1 MTIEYS
7 PTATVLGANDLS
19 VYVVYDAVHVADPKF
34 RYICQVF
41 DGATELAKLKQLP
54 NSSNAGVFDVH
65 RIVSDYVKQDEN
77 IHGSAMF
84 TNFTTAFKPIT
95 LKFGYEYAATAV
107 DQPIEYLNQVST
119 TASWVNAQFEG
130 ISASYGNG
138 TNAQFIPGN
147 PLYPPSDTAKFAS
160 VLPNVAYVQV
170 GDYGTLSL
178 INLGYIGARYLYV
191 QYFSGTTALNSH
203 HFTVPTNST
212 AANRFVY
219 IGAYPANLEAQTI
232 NTSMRPSANTGWTHY
247 TVVLKSQTLP
257 SSPKVSQ
264 TYTFYLDEACKYAYT
279 RFAFWNQ
286 YGGWDYVNFRNA
298 IRAKAQS
305 EQQRYESVGGNWFN
319 AGPSIP
325 FARATYQGGMQT
337 TNAVMRKSYTAS
349 TGFYEEEYND
359 VFLTLLNS
367 PRVLR
372 YDSGNWIP
380 VVMNTNQL
388 NVKTVLNDKLVEYE
402 FEFQDG
408 KYEMQL
414 R

>member
-7 PTATVLGANDLS
+7 PTATVLGTNDFA
-19 VYVVYDAVHVADPKF
+19 VYVVYDAAHVSDPKF

-41 DGATELAKLKQLP
+41 DGTTELAKLKQLP

-65 RIVSDYVKQDEN
+65 RIISDYVKQDEN

-84 TNFTTAFKPIT
+84 TGFTTAYKFVT

-107 DQPIEYLNQVST
+107 DQPVEYLNIVNT
-119 TASWVNAQFEG
+119 TCNWVNAQFEG
-130 ISASYGNG
+130 IEAPYGG
-138 TNAQFIPGN
+138 GLNATYIPDGA
-147 PLYPPSDTAKFAS
+147 TKKFAS
-160 VLPNVAYVQV
+160 VLPTTVYAQV
-170 GDYGTLSL
+170 KDLGTFSL
-178 INLGYIGARYLYV
+178 INTGYTGSRYLYIE
-191 QYFSGTTALNSH
+191 YFSGSTALNSH
-203 HFTVPTNST
+203 HFTIPTT
-212 AANRFVY
+212 GTFANKFVY

-232 NTSMRPSANTGWTHY
+232 DTSMRPSANAGWTHY
-247 TVVLKSQTLP
+247 TLVLKSGIL
-257 SSPKVSQ
+257 SSSDKMSQ
-264 TYTFYLDEACKYAYT
+264 TYTIYLDEECKYNYT

-305 EQQRYESVGGNWFN
+305 EQQRYEAVGGNWFN
-319 AGPSIP
+319 AGPSVP

-337 TNAVMRKSYTAS
+337 TNTILRKTYNVA
-349 TGFYEEEYND
+349 TGFYDESYNE

-372 YDSGNWIP
+372 FSLGNWIP
-380 VVMNTNQL
+380 VVMNTNRL
-388 NVKTVLNDKLVEYE
+388 DVKTVLNDKLVEYE
-402 FEFQDG
+402 FEIQDG
-408 KYEMQL
+408 KYAMQL

>member
-7 PTATVLGANDLS
+7 PTADVLGANDLA
-19 VYVVYDAVHVADPKF
+19 VYVVYDATHVTDPKF

-41 DGATELAKLKQLP
+41 DGSTELAKLKQLP

-119 TASWVNAQFEG
+119 TATWVNAQFEG

-138 TNAQFIPGN
+138 TNATYIPDG
-147 PLYPPSDTAKFAS
+147 TTKKFAS
-160 VLPNVAYVQV
+160 VLPTTIYAQA

-178 INLGYIGARYLYV
+178 INTGYTGSRYLYV
-191 QYFSGTTALNSH
+191 RYFSGSTPLNAH
-203 HFTVPTNST
+203 HFTIPATST

-219 IGAYPANLEAQTI
+219 IGAYPGNLEAQTI
-232 NTSMRPSANTGWTHY
+232 DTLMRPSTNAGWTHY
-247 TVVLKSQTLP
+247 TLVLKSGMLTG
-257 SSPKVSQ
+257 SPQVSQ
-264 TYTFYLDEACKYAYT
+264 TYTIYADEQCKYPYT

-349 TGFYEEEYND
+349 TGFYEEEYNN

-380 VVMNTNQL
+380 VVINTNQL

-408 KYEMQL
+408 KYEMHL

>member
-7 PTATVLGANDLS
+7 PTADVLGANDLA
-19 VYVVYDAVHVADPKF
+19 VYVVYDALHVSDPKF

-107 DQPIEYLNQVST
+107 DQPVEYLNQINT

-130 ISASYGNG
+130 IEAPYGGGLNSTYIPDG
-138 TNAQFIPGN
+138 T
-147 PLYPPSDTAKFAS
+147 TKKFAS
-160 VLPNVAYVQV
+160 VLPTSIYALVK
-170 GDYGTLSL
+170 DYGTFSL
-178 INLGYIGARYLYV
+178 INTGYTGARYLFV

-203 HFTVPTNST
+203 HFTIPATST
-212 AANRFVY
+212 AANKFVY
-219 IGAYPANLEAQTI
+219 IGAYPNNLETQTI
-232 NTSMRPSANTGWTHY
+232 NTSMRPSANAGWTHY
-247 TVVLKSQTLP
+247 TLVLKSGTLTG
-257 SSPKVSQ
+257 SPKVSQ
-264 TYTFYLDEACKYAYT
+264 TYTIYLDEECKYDYT

-305 EQQRYESVGGNWFN
+305 EQQRYESIGGNWFN

-337 TNAVMRKSYTAS
+337 TNAVMRKTYTVA
-349 TGFYEEEYND
+349 TGFYDESYNP
-359 VFLTLLNS
+359 VFLNLLNS

-372 YDSGNWIP
+372 YSLGNWIP
-380 VVMNTNQL
+380 VVMNTNQID
-388 NVKTVLNDKLVEYE
+388 VKTVLNDKLVEYE
-402 FEFQDG
+402 FEIQDG

>member
-7 PTATVLGANDLS
+7 PSADVLGANDLS
-19 VYVVYDAVHVADPKF
+19 VYVVYDATHVTNPKF

-84 TNFTTAFKPIT
+84 TTFTTAFKVVT
-95 LKFGYEYAATAV
+95 LKFGYEYAATAT
-107 DQPIEYLNQVST
+107 DQPVEYLNQVST
-119 TASWVNAQFEG
+119 TANWVNAQFEG
-130 ISASYGNG
+130 IAITYGQGVNSTYIPNG
-138 TNAQFIPGN
+138 ITK
-147 PLYPPSDTAKFAS
+147 KFAS
-160 VLPNVAYVQV
+160 VLPTAVYAQAN
-170 GDYGTLSL
+170 DYGTLSL
-178 INLGYIGARYLYV
+178 INTGYTGARYAFV
-191 QYFSGTTALNSH
+191 QYFSGTLTLNSN
-203 HFTVPTNST
+203 HFTVPATST
-212 AANRFVY
+212 AANKFVY
-219 IGAYPANLEAQTI
+219 LGLYPANLEAQTI
-232 NTSMRPSANTGWTHY
+232 NTSMRPSANAGWTHY
-247 TVVLKSQTLP
+247 TVVLKSGTLS
-257 SSPKVSQ
+257 SSPKMSQ
-264 TYTFYLDEACKYAYT
+264 TYTFYLDEECKYGYT

-298 IRAKAQS
+298 IRAKGRSQ
-305 EQQRYESVGGNWFN
+305 QQRYESVGGNWFN

-337 TNAVMRKSYTAS
+337 TNAILRKSYTAA
-349 TGFYEEEYND
+349 TGYYEEEYNE

-388 NVKTVLNDKLVEYE
+388 DVKTVLNDKLVEYE
-402 FEFQDG
+402 FEFEDG
-408 KYEMQL
+408 KYDMQL